1 MEKDVYVCESRYSY
15 KHKTMKK
22 IKVHTILFI
31 IIIIALVMEH
41 HL

>member
-22 IKVHTILFI
+22 IKVHTL
-31 IIIIALVMEH
+31 LYYN
-41 HL
+41 LLLLLLL